1 MRQHL
6 FRLWIAAGA
15 AAGLLGVAMAA
26 FTSHASVDPAARAML
41 HSAVEM
47 QFWHALALI
56 AVGVWARFGDGRIGD
71 GRVGGGI
78 LAHWAGGALLL
89 GMLGFCGGIYSLALL
104 GIRLPMVAPA
114 GGTLLIGWALF
125 GFSALRA
132 R

>member
-1 MRQHL
+1 MRQYL

-26 FTSHASVDPAARAML
+26 FTSHASVDPVARAML

-56 AVGVWARFGDGRIGD
+56 AVGVWARMGD
-71 GRVGGGI
+71 GRVGAGI

-114 GGTLLIGWALF
+114 GGTLLMIGWALF
-125 GFSALRA
+125 GLSALRA